1 MSIIIELGI
10 GIGIAIA
17 VYKLQ
22 ARTSKLAE
30 ELLSRISFMTSRV
43 DSLLEQR
50 RVDEQSKKAFE
61 CKRIIDHLVY
71 IQKKELE
78 LKEYLTDYISGD
90 TTSEQLQ
97 YFIKQNFMPI
107 AKYRIREIED
117 ATRQLGDKLS
127 DNRLRLDFLSYI
139 EAFLNLSETVMVDGK
154 KQNDDDLESFI
165 ISINL
170 QLRRVQEF
178 LTRFRKEIEQNDD
191 SASSLYPYLLL
202 IYDPGFI
209 AQDRQH
215 SKMRLEALMQFFSIH
230 IAIFKTVY

>member
-1 MSIIIELGI
+1 MAFDIPNWVSIIIELGI

-97 YFIKQNFMPI
+97 YFIKQNFMPV

-127 DNRLRLDFLSYI
+127 DNKLRLDFLSYI

-154 KQNDDDLESFI
+154 QQNDDDLESFI

-191 SASSLYPYLLL
+191 SA
-202 IYDPGFI
+202 
-209 AQDRQH
+209 
-215 SKMRLEALMQFFSIH
+215 K
-230 IAIFKTVY
+230 

>member
-1 MSIIIELGI
+1 MVFDIPNWVSVIIELGI
-10 GIGIAIA
+10 GIGIAIV

-61 CKRIIDHLVY
+61 CKRIIDHLEY
-71 IQKKELE
+71 IEKKELE
-78 LKEYLTDYISGD
+78 LKEYLTNYISGG
-90 TTSEQLQ
+90 TTNEQLQ

-127 DNRLRLDFLSYI
+127 DNKLRLDFLSYI
-139 EAFLNLSETVMVDGK
+139 EAFLNLSETVMTDGK
-154 KQNDDDLESFI
+154 RQNDDDLESFI

-170 QLRRVQEF
+170 QLKRVQEF

-191 SASSLYPYLLL
+191 SA
-202 IYDPGFI
+202 
-209 AQDRQH
+209 
-215 SKMRLEALMQFFSIH
+215 K
-230 IAIFKTVY
+230 

>member
-1 MSIIIELGI
+1 LAFDIPNWVSIIIELGI
-10 GIGIAIA
+10 GIAIAIA

-22 ARTSKLAE
+22 TRTSKLAE

-61 CKRIIDHLVY
+61 CTRIIDHLEY

-78 LKEYLTDYISGD
+78 LKEYLTDFISGD
-90 TTSEQLQ
+90 TTREQLQ

-107 AKYRIREIED
+107 AKYRIHEIED
-117 ATRQLGDKLS
+117 ATRQLGDKLN
-127 DNRLRLDFLSYI
+127 DNKLRLDFLSYI

-154 KQNDDDLESFI
+154 RQNDDDLESFI

-170 QLRRVQEF
+170 QVRRVQEF
-178 LTRFRKEIEQNDD
+178 LTRFHKEIEQNDD
-191 SASSLYPYLLL
+191 SA
-202 IYDPGFI
+202 
-209 AQDRQH
+209 
-215 SKMRLEALMQFFSIH
+215 K
-230 IAIFKTVY
+230 